1 MYLLHPY
8 VETLMPTESIE
19 IVRDG
24 RRIGTAAADDL
35 RIKAELKRG
44 SGRTGPTLH
53 SWKAT
58 YSLAA
63 TAAED

>member
-1 MYLLHPY
+1 
-8 VETLMPTESIE
+8 MPTESIE